1 MRGHNARERGGDQ
14 IKTWDRRGM
23 MGSVEAIC
31 ISIATLNIRLGR
43 AGGLEAALQALQ
55 QGNVDLG
62 IL

>member
-1 MRGHNARERGGDQ
+1 
-14 IKTWDRRGM
+14 M